1 MHAYPFK
8 SVYTFENNF
17 CGFCTDIV
25 NAVGV
30 HSKRVMLLNQYDTI
44 KRGSASWNKS

>member
-1 MHAYPFK
+1 MHTYPFK

-25 NAVGV
+25 NVVGAR
-30 HSKRVMLLNQYDTI
+30 SIEIILLEQSYTI
-44 KRGSASWNKS
+44 KRWSVS